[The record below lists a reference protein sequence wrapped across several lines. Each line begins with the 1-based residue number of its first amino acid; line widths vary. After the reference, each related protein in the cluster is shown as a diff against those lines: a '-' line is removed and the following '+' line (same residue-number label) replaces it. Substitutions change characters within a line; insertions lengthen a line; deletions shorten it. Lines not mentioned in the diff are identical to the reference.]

1 MRSLYGP
8 ETGSWLAC
16 FMQLIEA
23 ITEEDCSM
31 ASDKKSP
38 IRPQSDP
45 QPKDERHERST
56 QRPFERKESDRDDKP
71 DTKKLGKRH

>member
-1 MRSLYGP
+1 
-8 ETGSWLAC
+8 
-16 FMQLIEA
+16 
-23 ITEEDCSM
+23 M

-45 QPKDERHERST
+45 QPTDERHERST

>member
-1 MRSLYGP
+1 
-8 ETGSWLAC
+8 
-16 FMQLIEA
+16 
-23 ITEEDCSM
+23 M